1 MKHALYVIGLA
12 ACVSALIPT
21 LFILILW
28 ASQ

>member
-12 ACVSALIPT
+12 ASVSLLIPAV
-21 LFILILW
+21 FILILW